1 MPEIVPMPLR
11 GKAWLLPIAL
21 LALAGCGS
29 RDPYRRTDVWQPT
42 GSNAANLAA
51 MVANPN
57 DLRQGRGVT
66 RIGTIEPA
74 AAVNR
79 LWTDNPRPLAPS
91 ASTGA
96 GSGAPASSGSAG
108 GVGGLPSVSP
118 PGN

>member
-1 MPEIVPMPLR
+1 MNMPEIVPMPLR

-91 ASTGA
+91 AGASA
-96 GSGAPASSGSAG
+96 GSGAPAGQG
-108 GVGGLPSVSP
+108 GGSP
-118 PGN
+118 PAASPSGN